1 MSLAINVMLKWTS
14 MKDVYTARDLY
25 ASIAFPLKILLATA
39 SLEII
44 HAILRIVP
52 SSPAVIVPQV
62 LFRLLTIWGVT
73 DYFEAVYNKN
83 QKSL

>member
-14 MKDVYTARDLY
+14 MKDAYTARDLY

-39 SLEII
+39 GLEII

-52 SSPAVIVPQV
+52 SSPAVILPQV

-73 DYFEAVYNKN
+73 DYFETVI
-83 QKSL
+83 